1 MSLKLHYDTEFDI
14 LYLSEKGIEDE
25 GVEIYPGVTIE
36 LDSAGAP
43 IGIEVTGASGIF
55 GEAIEPL
62 QKRKGYDAIA
72 LQWNWATVNGLL
84 EPDGAGGYR
93 EYVLPPD
100 GHAGVEAL
108 ANIRGVFEPIWAQ
121 LGKGQGVNSG
131 VNPPK
136 SGP

>member
-36 LDSAGAP
+36 LNSIGSP
-43 IGIEVTGASGIF
+43 IGIEVIGASLILGY
-55 GEAIEPL
+55 AIEPL
-62 QKRKGYDAIA
+62 KKMDGYDHTPLLWNCAMLEEL
-72 LQWNWATVNGLL
+72 LQT
-84 EPDGAGGYR
+84 DGAGGYR
-93 EYVLPPD
+93 EYFLPPN
-100 GHAGVEAL
+100 GHAGAKAL

-121 LGKGQGVNSG
+121 LAKHHSIRSVM
-131 VNPPK
+131 NPPE